1 MTPLKKILIGVAF
14 ILALGLGALTG
25 AGLTAWSP
33 GGAVPVAYADGC
45 EGIPP
50 PPEPDCIPTP
60 TPTPT
65 PMPGS

>member
-1 MTPLKKILIGVAF
+1 MTLLKKLLIGVAL

-45 EGIPP
+45 DGFPP
-50 PPEPDCIPTP
+50 PPEPDCPATP
-60 TPTPT
+60 TPTPIK
-65 PMPGS
+65 